1 MDLESTSID
10 LVSPTSRAAEGQ
22 NADVPVDSHRA
33 AVIGLE
39 GLAALVSH
47 LQAEGRTVIGP
58 TVRDGAIVPGEIDT
72 IDDLPIGWTDDQ
84 EGGSYRLRRRAD
96 EARFGYA
103 VGPQS
108 WRRYVTPVR
117 ERLWRATK
125 TGGAFDVEHE
135 PPDETSYAFLG
146 VRPCELAALAVQDRV
161 HGAEVGGDLAYVRR
175 RRDTLVIAVDCGDP
189 ASTCFCTS
197 MGTGPKS
204 GPGADLVLTEIVGD
218 GEHRFLAVAHTDR
231 GDALLTALPH
241 RAAGE
246 ADEAAAAGVTER
258 AVTHMGRRLDTTDLP
273 GLLRRTLE
281 AARWDDVASRCL
293 SCANCTLVCPTCFC
307 TDTEEV
313 SDLTGDHT
321 ERWRRWDS
329 CFSLDFSYLHGGS
342 VRPTT
347 RSRYR
352 QWLTHKLGTWWDQFD
367 VSGCVGCGRC
377 ITWCP
382 VGIDLTEEIAAL
394 RAEDDTAG
402 GDTR

>member
-1 MDLESTSID
+1 MDLESTVID
-10 LVSPTSRAAEGQ
+10 LVSPTSQPTGGQ
-22 NADVPVDSHRA
+22 NAEVPVDDHRA
-33 AVIGLE
+33 AVIGIE

-47 LQAEGRTVIGP
+47 LRAEGRTVIGP
-58 TVRDGAIVPGEIDT
+58 TVREGAIVPGEIDT
-72 IDDLPIGWTDDQ
+72 IGDLPVGWTDEQ
-84 EGGSYRLRRRAD
+84 EGGSYRLHRRGD

-125 TGGAFDVEHE
+125 TGSSFDVEHE

-161 HGAEVGGDLAYVRR
+161 HGTEIGGDLAYARR
-175 RRDTLVIAVDCGDP
+175 RRDTIVIAVDCGDP

-218 GEHRFLAVAHTDR
+218 GEHRFLAVADTDR
-231 GDALLTALPH
+231 GDALLAALPH

-246 ADEAAAAGVTER
+246 ADETAAAAVTER
-258 AVTHMGRRLDTTDLP
+258 AVTRMGRKMDTTDLP

-394 RAEDDTAG
+394 RAEDGDSG